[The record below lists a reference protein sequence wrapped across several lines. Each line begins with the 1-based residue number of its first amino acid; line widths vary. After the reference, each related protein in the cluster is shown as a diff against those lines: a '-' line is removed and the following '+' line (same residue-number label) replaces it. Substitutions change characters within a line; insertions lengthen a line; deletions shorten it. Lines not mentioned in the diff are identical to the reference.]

1 MDKIFF
7 FQATLCPWARYREG
21 QTPIHQMHAEA
32 ASDLL
37 PVILGCRKRQRSS
50 QHELYKRFYAYGM
63 SITIRYADREDE
75 AIQILNDSFM
85 KVFRHIKKFDL
96 EKPFKPWF
104 RQIVVNTAIN
114 HVRKQQKFKREVQM
128 EEANNI
134 STGEDILSKISYQE
148 LMAMVQ
154 SLTTAY
160 RMVFNMYVIDGFKH
174 EEIAQALGISVGTSK
189 SNLSK
194 ARGKLREMIQKNLNT
209 RYA

>member
-1 MDKIFF
+1 
-7 FQATLCPWARYREG
+7 
-21 QTPIHQMHAEA
+21 MHAEA

-37 PVILGCRKRQRSS
+37 PIILGCRKRQRSS

-63 SITIRYADREDE
+63 SITIRYGDDEDE
-75 AIQILNDSFM
+75 AIHILNDSFI
-85 KVFRHIKKFDL
+85 KVFRHIKKYDL

-114 HVRKQQKFKREVQM
+114 HIRKQEKFKREVQM
-128 EEANNI
+128 DEAQGL
-134 STGEDILSKISYQE
+134 STGEDILSRISYLE

-194 ARGKLREMIQKNLNT
+194 ARSKLREMIKQNLNT

>member
-1 MDKIFF
+1 
-7 FQATLCPWARYREG
+7 
-21 QTPIHQMHAEA
+21 MHPEA

-37 PVILGCRKRQRSS
+37 PILLGCRKRQRSS
-50 QHELYKRFYAYGM
+50 QHELYRQFYAYGM
-63 SITIRYADREDE
+63 SITIRYADNEDE

-85 KVFRHIKKFDL
+85 KVYRNIKTFDL

-104 RQIVVNTAIN
+104 RRIVVNTSIN

-128 EEANNI
+128 DEARNI
-134 STGEDILSKISYQE
+134 STGEDILSRISYQE

-160 RMVFNMYVIDGFKH
+160 RTVFNMYVIDGFNH
-174 EEIAQALGISVGTSK
+174 EEIARSLGISVGTSK

-194 ARGKLREMIQKNLNT
+194 ARGKLRDLILKNLNT